1 MLQRIQS
8 LWLLAAAVCSF
19 LTLKFEFY
27 AGTVVNNQSSYLNA
41 QYNILFTILA
51 AGIGI
56 ACLITIFLY
65 KQRKLQMRI
74 AGFTLV
80 GAAIFITLLFLKL
93 KTFTAGTISLW
104 SVFYFAIPVLLIL
117 AMRGIWKDEKL
128 IKSMDKLR

>member
-1 MLQRIQS
+1 MIQRIQS

-27 AGTVVNNQSSYLNA
+27 AGTNIEKHPAVLNGLSS
-41 QYNILFTILA
+41 IVFTILTA
-51 AGIGI
+51 AIGV
-56 ACLITIFLY
+56 AALITIFLY
-65 KQRKLQMRI
+65 KQRKLQIRI
-74 AGFTLV
+74 SSICF
-80 GAAIFITLLFLKL
+80 AAAVLLITLYFLKL
-93 KTFTAGTISLW
+93 KNFTAGTISLW